1 MFFVCIEFKKNEH
14 CPLGFVISVNFI
26 IMETILIT
34 GGTGLIGK
42 ALAKVLLEKGYTV
55 IILSRTPGKSIL
67 ASPRLSYTAWDIE
80 KKTIDKAAIEKAN
93 YIIHLAGASI
103 AEKRW
108 TDKRKQ
114 EIVESRIRSS
124 ALLVDAIHS
133 YGNNLKAVICSSA
146 IGFYGADNF
155 SNGEREFVENDL
167 PSNDFLGNV
176 CKQWEESIEPVAAL
190 GKRLAKLRIGIVLSN
205 DGGAIKEFNKPLKF
219 GVATILGN
227 GEQVLSWIHIDDL
240 VNMFIYAM
248 ENEKMSSVYNAVA
261 PNPVSNKELILQL
274 AKKRNQFFIPFYVPS
289 FGLKIILGE
298 MSNEVL
304 KSATVSSEKI
314 EKAGFKFKYPTIQTA
329 IENLTGK

>member
-1 MFFVCIEFKKNEH
+1 
-14 CPLGFVISVNFI
+14 
-26 IMETILIT
+26 METVLIT

-42 ALAKVLLEKGYTV
+42 ALTKVLFEKGYAV
-55 IILSRTPGKSIL
+55 IILSRTPGKSISS
-67 ASPRLSYTAWDIE
+67 SPRLSYAAWDIE

-93 YIIHLAGASI
+93 YIIHLAGASV

-124 ALLVDAIHS
+124 ALLLDAIHS
-133 YGNNLKAVICSSA
+133 YGNNLKAVISSSA

-155 SNGEREFVENDL
+155 SNGEREFAENDL
-167 PSNDFLGNV
+167 PSNDFLGTV
-176 CKQWEESIEPVAAL
+176 CKQWEESIEPVTAL
-190 GKRLAKLRIGIVLSN
+190 GKRLVKLRTGIVLSN
-205 DGGAIKEFNKPLKF
+205 DGGALKEFNKPLKF
-219 GVATILGN
+219 GLATILGN
-227 GEQVLSWIHIDDL
+227 GKQVLSWIHIDDL
-240 VNMFIYAM
+240 VNMFMYAM

-274 AKKRNQFFIPFYVPS
+274 AKKRDKFFIPIYVPS
-289 FGLKIILGE
+289 FGLKVILGE
-298 MSNEVL
+298 MSTEVL

-314 EKAGFKFKYPTIQTA
+314 EEAGFKFKYPTIQTA